1 MYSEHVSTVPCTNKS
16 DAVEFLKQCFAV
28 ARRNTDTVLTK
39 RYYSIPE
46 QIGLMTTALR
56 SIFHGY
62 TVSNLDSVIHYL
74 CSSYNWSTIDKFK
87 YPYVH
92 KEVNRIGRRTCHPQ
106 IVLTAGDIM
115 YSMSNAT
122 NDKAIINYDIDE
134 INRSINDLD
143 SIIDQS
149 KDICKESD
157 NVLAQLCVAIN
168 LENVYE

>member
-1 MYSEHVSTVPCTNKS
+1 MYTEHVSTLPCTNKS

-28 ARRNTDTVLTK
+28 ARKNTDVVLQK
-39 RYYSIPE
+39 RYYSVSE

-74 CSSYNWSTIDKFK
+74 CSSYNWDTIDEFK
-87 YPYVH
+87 YPYIH
-92 KEVNRIGRRTCHPQ
+92 KEVNRIGKNTSHSQ
-106 IVLTAGDIM
+106 IILSARDIM
-115 YSMSNAT
+115 YSMLNAT
-122 NDKAIINYDIDE
+122 NDKALINYDIDE
-134 INRSINDLD
+134 INRGIQGLD

-157 NVLAQLCVAIN
+157 NVLAQLCVTIN
-168 LENVYE
+168 LENDYE